1 MSVEFAKE
9 LPDDDAPVQP
19 PVTKR
24 NPNAHFA
31 REGKLRLVTRAQ
43 LDQRTLAARQFDAMV
58 AQIRRDCGDTNCD
71 ASGISGDSD
80 LSAVQVAMI
89 EAFAGVS
96 VLLDAMTVKVLLG
109 EKIDALEFCT
119 LSSTLTRIGSRLG
132 LTRKA
137 RTVETPALRDY
148 LDAKGE
154 EAGE

>member
-1 MSVEFAKE
+1 VCVEFANE
-9 LPDDDAPVQP
+9 LPEDDAPVQP

-31 REGKLRLVTRAQ
+31 REGKLRLVTR
-43 LDQRTLAARQFDAMV
+43 QFDAMV

-71 ASGISGDSD
+71 ASGISGASD

>member
-1 MSVEFAKE
+1 MACFVDGNYSAKLLGLFDKLVERRTLGSRLIREVPPVSVEFAKE

-80 LSAVQVAMI
+80 LSAV
-89 EAFAGVS
+89 
-96 VLLDAMTVKVLLG
+96 
-109 EKIDALEFCT
+109 
-119 LSSTLTRIGSRLG
+119 
-132 LTRKA
+132 
-137 RTVETPALRDY
+137 
-148 LDAKGE
+148 
-154 EAGE
+154 